1 MMLISVQALRALAAW
16 VVVGHHFTQVF
27 FNFEVDNP
35 LAYLFADKGGIGVD
49 VFFVISGL
57 VIFLATADK
66 ALTPWRFMLMR
77 VARIAPAYWFYTL
90 LLAVL
95 VVALPSMIPE
105 VQLEPRHILMSM
117 LFIPA
122 ENPGGYGVY
131 PLLDVGWTLNFEM
144 LFYLLFAVALLVRG
158 SYRLWLVAA
167 LLYLVCY
174 IVAPALDFADG
185 FYSND
190 MVFEFLMGIGIGML
204 YRRGLCRARA
214 WLPMLGIAAALAA
227 IWHGADVPR
236 ALEWGVPSAVLV
248 ISCVTL
254 EPYFKGARF
263 LKALGDCSYSVYLL
277 HVLVLC
283 AGRWV
288 VQRTGIDPYLI
299 LPVCLLVIAFGA
311 LLSYEWLEKGTYRRL
326 KHWLGLEGPEFLSRQ
341 KY

>member
-1 MMLISVQALRALAAW
+1 MLISVQALRALAAW
-16 VVVGHHFTQVF
+16 LVVGHHFIQVF
-27 FNFEVDNP
+27 FNFEVDTP
-35 LAYLFADKGGIGVD
+35 VAYLFADKGGIGVD

-90 LLAVL
+90 LLAVM
-95 VVALPSMIPE
+95 VVAMPSLIPE
-105 VQLEPRHILMSM
+105 VRLEPGHMLLSM

-122 ENPGGYGVY
+122 ENPAGFGVY

-144 LFYLLFAVALLVRG
+144 LFYLLFAGALLVRRA
-158 SYRLWLVAA
+158 YRLWLVAA

-204 YRRGLCRARA
+204 YRRGLCRAKT
-214 WLPMLGIAAALAA
+214 WVPLLGIAAAFVA

-236 ALEWGVPSAVLV
+236 ALEWGVPSAILV

-254 EPYFKGARF
+254 EPYFKDLRF
-263 LKALGDCSYSVYLL
+263 LKRLGDCSYSVYLL

-288 VQRTGIDPYLI
+288 VERTGIDPYAI
-299 LPVCLLVIAFGA
+299 LPVCLLVTAFGA
-311 LLSYEWLEKGTYRRL
+311 FLSYEWLEKATYRRL
-326 KHWLGLEGPEFLSRQ
+326 KGWFGIDEIAGLSRQ

>member
-16 VVVGHHFTQVF
+16 VVVGHHFIQLF
-27 FNFEVDNP
+27 FNFEVDTP
-35 LAYLFADKGGIGVD
+35 VAYLFADKGGIGVD

-66 ALTPWRFMLMR
+66 ALTPWRFWLMR
-77 VARIAPAYWFYTL
+77 LARIVPAYWFYTL
-90 LLAVL
+90 LLALL

-105 VQLEPRHILMSM
+105 IQLEPSHILMSM

-131 PLLDVGWTLNFEM
+131 PLLDVGWSLNFEM
-144 LFYLLFAVALLVRG
+144 LFYALFAVALLVRG
-158 SYRLWLVAA
+158 SYRLWVMAL

-185 FYSND
+185 FYRND
-190 MVFEFLMGIGIGML
+190 MVFEFLMGIVIGML
-204 YRRGLCRARA
+204 YRRGLCRAPA
-214 WLPMLGIAAALAA
+214 WLPLLGIAGALAA

-288 VQRTGIDPYLI
+288 VQRTGMDPYVI
-299 LPVCLLVIAFGA
+299 LPFCLLVTAFGA
-311 LLSYEWLEKGTYRRL
+311 FLSYEWLEKGTYRRL
-326 KHWLGLEGPEFLSRQ
+326 KHWLGLDGPTVLSRQ